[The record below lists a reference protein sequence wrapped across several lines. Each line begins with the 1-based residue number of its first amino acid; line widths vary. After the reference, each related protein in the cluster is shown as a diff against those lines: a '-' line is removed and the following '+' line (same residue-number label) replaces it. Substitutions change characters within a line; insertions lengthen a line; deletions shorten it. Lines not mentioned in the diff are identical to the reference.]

1 MAIDDRKIRILEAI
15 INDYINTGEPVGS
28 RTIAKRYDL
37 GVGSATIRNEMSD
50 LEDMGYLEQP
60 HTSAG
65 RVPSSKGYRLYEM
78 SDLEDMGYLEQPHTS
93 AGRVPSSKGYRLYVD
108 NLMQRSKLSI
118 DEELRIKKYLI
129 DCAMLEVDKIV
140 KQASTLLSELTN
152 LTCVVQTPSVRQS
165 YIKSVQLLMVDEF
178 NLVSVIV
185 TDSGVIKNHRI
196 KVAKVPSVEELQT
209 INKVIN
215 SRLQNLTIDEI
226 NLEVINNLKRD
237 FVGYDD
243 LFNAI
248 VTALYDSL
256 KEENSSEIFMEGTTN
271 IFNYQEYN
279 DIESAKEILNLLYNK
294 DYVIELIEP
303 KGDIT
308 IAKEILNLL
317 YNKDYVIELI
327 EPKGDITIKIGD
339 ENYIPGAKNCSVIS
353 AEYSLGDRPIG
364 TIGLIGPQRINYS
377 RVISIMAQV
386 MKELNDMLK
395 GQGLD

>member
-65 RVPSSKGYRLYEM
+65 RVPSSKGYRLY
-78 SDLEDMGYLEQPHTS
+78 
-93 AGRVPSSKGYRLYVD
+93 VD

-129 DCAMLEVDKIV
+129 DCAMIGVRLVG
-140 KQASTLLSELTN
+140 SEMCIRDRTN

-308 IAKEILNLL
+308 I
-317 YNKDYVIELI
+317 
-327 EPKGDITIKIGD
+327 KIGD

>member
-37 GVGSATIRNEMSD
+37 GVGSATIRN
-50 LEDMGYLEQP
+50 
-60 HTSAG
+60 
-65 RVPSSKGYRLYEM
+65 EM

-226 NLEVINNLKRD
+226 NLEVINNLKS
-237 FVGYDD
+237 VGYDD

-279 DIESAKEILNLLYNK
+279 DIES
-294 DYVIELIEP
+294 
-303 KGDIT
+303 
-308 IAKEILNLL
+308 AKEILNLL